1 MWRLVSPASEGM
13 LATKK
18 KGTTGAATKGRAAP
32 AAKSAKLSV
41 GKLSVSKLSVS
52 KASVS
57 KLSVSKASVTKAS
70 ASKASASKPAVK
82 PLAKRSK
89 AAPNAAEKVDAQ
101 RDQARKLA
109 LGVASVGLEHSALN
123 VEIIDVRGKVDYADY
138 VVVVSGRSDRQVS
151 ALARHIE
158 SELEKKL
165 GERCLGVEGLP
176 TASWLLMDFG
186 DVVVHI
192 FHEDTRGYYDLE
204 TLWLDAARVPTP
216 AIRAPS

>member
-1 MWRLVSPASEGM
+1 VPKSE
-13 LATKK
+13 
-18 KGTTGAATKGRAAP
+18 
-32 AAKSAKLSV
+32 KSD
-41 GKLSVSKLSVS
+41 
-52 KASVS
+52 
-57 KLSVSKASVTKAS
+57 
-70 ASKASASKPAVK
+70 P
-82 PLAKRSK
+82 
-89 AAPNAAEKVDAQ
+89 Q

-138 VVVVSGRSDRQVS
+138 VVVMSGRSDRQVS

-158 SELEKKL
+158 AELEKKL

-216 AIRAPS
+216 SLRAE

>member
-1 MWRLVSPASEGM
+1 M

-18 KGTTGAATKGRAAP
+18 KASTGAATKKA
-32 AAKSAKLSV
+32 AAKTSAAKPAV
-41 GKLSVSKLSVS
+41 
-52 KASVS
+52 KA
-57 KLSVSKASVTKAS
+57 
-70 ASKASASKPAVK
+70 AVK
-82 PLAKRSK
+82 PLAKPAKLEPKRAKSEPK
-89 AAPNAAEKVDAQ
+89 RAAPKAEKPDPE
-101 RDQARKLA
+101 RDKARKLA
-109 LGVASVGLEHSALN
+109 LGVAAVGLEHSALN

-138 VVVVSGRSDRQVS
+138 VVVMSGRSDRQVS

-158 SELEKKL
+158 AELEKKL

-216 AIRAPS
+216 ALRPE

>member
-1 MWRLVSPASEGM
+1 M

-32 AAKSAKLSV
+32 A
-41 GKLSVSKLSVS
+41 SKLVAA
-52 KASVS
+52 KAGPA
-57 KLSVSKASVTKAS
+57 KAGLAKA
-70 ASKASASKPAVK
+70 AVK
-82 PLAKRSK
+82 PLAKAAAKPLAKSLAKPAPKRVK
-89 AAPNAAEKVDAQ
+89 AAAPKLAVPKSEKSDPQ

-138 VVVVSGRSDRQVS
+138 VVVMSGRSDRQVS

-158 SELEKKL
+158 AELEKKL

-216 AIRAPS
+216 SLRAE

>member
-1 MWRLVSPASEGM
+1 M

-18 KGTTGAATKGRAAP
+18 KASTGAAAKKAAP
-32 AAKSAKLSV
+32 KPSAAKPAV
-41 GKLSVSKLSVS
+41 
-52 KASVS
+52 KAV
-57 KLSVSKASVTKAS
+57 A
-70 ASKASASKPAVK
+70 KPAVK
-82 PLAKRSK
+82 PAVKRAK
-89 AAPNAAEKVDAQ
+89 AAPKADKPDPE
-101 RDQARKLA
+101 RDKARKLA
-109 LGVASVGLEHSALN
+109 LGVAAVGLEHSALN

-138 VVVVSGRSDRQVS
+138 VVVMSGRSDRQVS
-151 ALARHIE
+151 ALARYIE
-158 SELEKKL
+158 AELEKKL

-216 AIRAPS
+216 ALRPE

>member
-1 MWRLVSPASEGM
+1 M

-18 KGTTGAATKGRAAP
+18 KASRGAATKKVAP
-32 AAKSAKLSV
+32 KTSAAKPAV
-41 GKLSVSKLSVS
+41 
-52 KASVS
+52 KA
-57 KLSVSKASVTKAS
+57 
-70 ASKASASKPAVK
+70 AVK
-82 PLAKRSK
+82 PLAKRAK
-89 AAPNAAEKVDAQ
+89 LEPKRAKLEPKREAPKAEKPDPE
-101 RDQARKLA
+101 RDKARKLA

-138 VVVVSGRSDRQVS
+138 VVVMSGRSDRQVS

-158 SELEKKL
+158 GELEKKL

-216 AIRAPS
+216 ALRPE

>member
-1 MWRLVSPASEGM
+1 M

-18 KGTTGAATKGRAAP
+18 KGTTAPKARAVSGKTAA
-32 AAKSAKLSV
+32 
-41 GKLSVSKLSVS
+41 
-52 KASVS
+52 
-57 KLSVSKASVTKAS
+57 
-70 ASKASASKPAVK
+70 K
-82 PLAKRSK
+82 PLAKSAAKPVAK
-89 AAPNAAEKVDAQ
+89 AGAKPTKRKPAAAKAAEKAADVQ
-101 RDQARKLA
+101 RDTARKLA
-109 LGVASVGLEHSALN
+109 LAVATVGLEHSALN

-138 VVVVSGRSDRQVS
+138 VVVMSGRSDRQVS

-158 SELEKKL
+158 GELEKKL
-165 GERCLGVEGLP
+165 GERCLAVEGLP

-216 AIRAPS
+216 ALGPSS

>member
-1 MWRLVSPASEGM
+1 M

-18 KGTTGAATKGRAAP
+18 KASTGAATKKAAP
-32 AAKSAKLSV
+32 KTSAAKAAV
-41 GKLSVSKLSVS
+41 
-52 KASVS
+52 KA
-57 KLSVSKASVTKAS
+57 
-70 ASKASASKPAVK
+70 AVK
-82 PLAKRSK
+82 PLAKPAKSEPKRAK
-89 AAPNAAEKVDAQ
+89 AAPKAEKPDPE
-101 RDQARKLA
+101 RDKARKLA

-138 VVVVSGRSDRQVS
+138 VVVMSGRSDRQVS

-158 SELEKKL
+158 AELEKKL

-216 AIRAPS
+216 ALRPE

>member
-1 MWRLVSPASEGM
+1 M

-18 KGTTGAATKGRAAP
+18 KASTGAATKKAAP
-32 AAKSAKLSV
+32 KTSAAKAAV
-41 GKLSVSKLSVS
+41 
-52 KASVS
+52 KA
-57 KLSVSKASVTKAS
+57 
-70 ASKASASKPAVK
+70 AVK
-82 PLAKRSK
+82 PLAKPAKSEPKRAK
-89 AAPNAAEKVDAQ
+89 AAPKAEKPDPE
-101 RDQARKLA
+101 RDKARKLA

-138 VVVVSGRSDRQVS
+138 VVVMSGRSDRQVS

-158 SELEKKL
+158 AELEKKL

-216 AIRAPS
+216 SLRAE

>member
-1 MWRLVSPASEGM
+1 M

-18 KGTTGAATKGRAAP
+18 KGTTAASKVAKPRAVSVKAPTKLPAKTAAKPVAKAGLKPGLKVPKRKPAAP
-32 AAKSAKLSV
+32 
-41 GKLSVSKLSVS
+41 
-52 KASVS
+52 KATE
-57 KLSVSKASVTKAS
+57 KADV
-70 ASKASASKPAVK
+70 
-82 PLAKRSK
+82 
-89 AAPNAAEKVDAQ
+89 Q
-101 RDQARKLA
+101 RDNARKLA
-109 LGVASVGLEHSALN
+109 LAVATVGLEHSALN

-138 VVVVSGRSDRQVS
+138 VVVMSGRSDRQVS

-165 GERCLGVEGLP
+165 GERCLAVEGLP

-216 AIRAPS
+216 SVRADS

>member
-1 MWRLVSPASEGM
+1 M

-18 KGTTGAATKGRAAP
+18 KGTTAATKGRAAP
-32 AAKSAKLSV
+32 AAKAAATK
-41 GKLSVSKLSVS
+41 
-52 KASVS
+52 KAG
-57 KLSVSKASVTKAS
+57 
-70 ASKASASKPAVK
+70 AVK
-82 PLAKRSK
+82 PVAKAGVKRAK
-89 AAPNAAEKVDAQ
+89 VAPKAEKVDAQ
-101 RDQARKLA
+101 RDNARKLA

-138 VVVVSGRSDRQVS
+138 VVVMSGRSDRQVS

-158 SELEKKL
+158 GELEKKL

-216 AIRAPS
+216 AVRPE

>member
-1 MWRLVSPASEGM
+1 M

-18 KGTTGAATKGRAAP
+18 KASTGAT
-32 AAKSAKLSV
+32 AAKKAPSKSSA
-41 GKLSVSKLSVS
+41 
-52 KASVS
+52 A
-57 KLSVSKASVTKAS
+57 
-70 ASKASASKPAVK
+70 KPAVK
-82 PLAKRSK
+82 AVAKPAAKPAAKPPAKRAK
-89 AAPNAAEKVDAQ
+89 AAPKAEKADPE
-101 RDQARKLA
+101 RDKARKLA
-109 LGVASVGLEHSALN
+109 LGVAAVGLEHSALN

-138 VVVVSGRSDRQVS
+138 VVVMSGRSDRQVS

-158 SELEKKL
+158 GELEKKL

-216 AIRAPS
+216 ALRPE

>member
-1 MWRLVSPASEGM
+1 M

-18 KGTTGAATKGRAAP
+18 KATTGAAKKASKAIAAKP
-32 AAKSAKLSV
+32 AAKSAL
-41 GKLSVSKLSVS
+41 
-52 KASVS
+52 
-57 KLSVSKASVTKAS
+57 
-70 ASKASASKPAVK
+70 KPALK
-82 PLAKRSK
+82 PAAKRK
-89 AAPNAAEKVDAQ
+89 AAPKADKLDPE
-101 RDQARKLA
+101 RDKARKLA
-109 LGVASVGLEHSALN
+109 LGVAAVGLEHSALN

-138 VVVVSGRSDRQVS
+138 VVVMSGRSDRQVS

-158 SELEKKL
+158 GELEKKL

-216 AIRAPS
+216 ALRD

>member
-1 MWRLVSPASEGM
+1 M

-18 KGTTGAATKGRAAP
+18 KASTAAAAKKAAP
-32 AAKSAKLSV
+32 KPSAA
-41 GKLSVSKLSVS
+41 
-52 KASVS
+52 
-57 KLSVSKASVTKAS
+57 
-70 ASKASASKPAVK
+70 KPAVK
-82 PLAKRSK
+82 AVPKPAVKAVAKPAAKPPVKPAAKRAK
-89 AAPNAAEKVDAQ
+89 AAPKAEKADPE
-101 RDQARKLA
+101 RDKARKLA
-109 LGVASVGLEHSALN
+109 LGVAAVGLEHSALN

-138 VVVVSGRSDRQVS
+138 VVVMSGRSDRQVS

-158 SELEKKL
+158 AELEKKL

-216 AIRAPS
+216 ALRPE

>member
-1 MWRLVSPASEGM
+1 M

-18 KGTTGAATKGRAAP
+18 KASTGAA
-32 AAKSAKLSV
+32 AKK
-41 GKLSVSKLSVS
+41 
-52 KASVS
+52 
-57 KLSVSKASVTKAS
+57 
-70 ASKASASKPAVK
+70 ASKASAAKPAVK
-82 PLAKRSK
+82 AAIKPAAKLATKRK
-89 AAPNAAEKVDAQ
+89 AAPKADKPDPE
-101 RDQARKLA
+101 RDKARKLA
-109 LGVASVGLEHSALN
+109 LGVASVGLDHSALN

-138 VVVVSGRSDRQVS
+138 VVVMSGRSDRQVS

-165 GERCLGVEGLP
+165 GERCLGIEGLP

-216 AIRAPS
+216 PIARPE